1 MIGFFE
7 GKAMGLRTISQNVSL
22 TGTKIDAMGKYS
34 ERIRSIIGIIGDIT
48 AQTNLL
54 AFNAAIEASRAGE
67 SGKGFKVIANEI
79 RKLADKSDESAK
91 SVSALVSNILKAI
104 EESIGSIGATREIAE
119 EQVLSITEASAQLRE
134 LSGRLIGTM
143 RDLRAASD
151 RNIGKTLGMKEA
163 ADGMNGVLGEVSK
176 ASTENSSA
184 IESLSGN
191 FAEIGAQIEEMNT
204 RTRQLGEIVLVLKGV
219 VSQFDTGG

>member
-1 MIGFFE
+1 
-7 GKAMGLRTISQNVSL
+7 
-22 TGTKIDAMGKYS
+22 
-34 ERIRSIIGIIGDIT
+34 
-48 AQTNLL
+48 
-54 AFNAAIEASRAGE
+54 
-67 SGKGFKVIANEI
+67 
-79 RKLADKSDESAK
+79 
-91 SVSALVSNILKAI
+91 
-104 EESIGSIGATREIAE
+104 
-119 EQVLSITEASAQLRE
+119 
-134 LSGRLIGTM
+134 M